1 MTVQAGHT
9 VREKSYHFAVRI
21 VKLSLWLKDK
31 QHYELSGQLI
41 RSGTGI
47 GANVEEAAASHSR
60 KEFFYKMAIASKEAR
75 ETHYWIRLLRDC
87 DILTDKQS
95 TSLLNECNELI
106 KMLTSIVKTGN
117 TTTQNLKLKT

>member
-1 MTVQAGHT
+1 MQNGDT

-21 VKLSLWLKDK
+21 VKLCLWLKEK

-41 RSGTGI
+41 RSGTSI
-47 GANVEEAAASHSR
+47 GANVQEAAASHSR
-60 KEFFYKMAIASKEAR
+60 KDFFYKMALASKEAR

-95 TSLLNECNELI
+95 TSLLDECEELI

-117 TTTQNLKLKT
+117 SKTKN